1 MRRRWLMVLPLAA
14 VTGCGG
20 PGGTGGDTGP
30 VSAPVPPS
38 ALQPPTVYVGGPE
51 APGGFLAWNG
61 SVSFTEA
68 TGADTLQ
75 LALTQTGAAVTG
87 TVGIFGP
94 DGKGGRFAGTVSGN
108 TLYFNFSV
116 GHQGQGCGNAISGT
130 ATVSAHNM
138 VGTFSG
144 HDCKGGS
151 VTNGT
156 FTVQACSSS
165 LSPASIR

>member
-20 PGGTGGDTGP
+20 PGGTGGGTGP
-30 VSAPVPPS
+30 ATAPAPPS

-75 LALTQTGAAVTG
+75 LQLTQTGAAVTG
-87 TVGIFGP
+87 TLFVFGP
-94 DGKGGRFAGTVSGN
+94 DGHSGPFAGTVSGD
-108 TLYFNFSV
+108 TLYFNLQR
-116 GHQGQGCGNAISGT
+116 G
-130 ATVSAHNM
+130 
-138 VGTFSG
+138 
-144 HDCKGGS
+144 K
-151 VTNGT
+151 
-156 FTVQACSSS
+156 
-165 LSPASIR
+165 